1 MRPAV
6 FTALLAALFLV
17 VAASEAQPPAKNPDP
32 KAKVDPKADQKAK
45 ADPKAKVD
53 PKAKGAEPEA
63 KLNMK
68 IKIDD
73 VMLGNPVL
81 GPKMG
86 PTDLKSHAVLF
97 DKWGIACG
105 PCLAAMPHTS
115 ELYSELEPFGLV
127 IIGAHSQDGE
137 ADKVR
142 AVALQHHANF
152 PIQVNA
158 FVRGS
163 EDYHFIPHCLLF
175 DHTGACVFRGSPTE
189 VDMLV
194 RKAVGSALVA
204 SAGREKWSPAMDGIV
219 KDLKAGK
226 PPASI
231 LPRVSANRN
240 AKGDL
245 GEDANALL
253 KAMTAGGA
261 KKLEEA
267 TAKKDSEP
275 LEAFLLIEKVPAM
288 YKGAPLATEANELLN
303 KLKADK
309 AVRAELAARPAL
321 EKVKQI
327 DQQLGLGADDPRKP
341 EWQKAHKEPLKLLK
355 DKVSQMKK
363 SWPDA
368 RSTQDAVAI
377 ADRYGVELK

>member
-1 MRPAV
+1 MRPAS
-6 FTALLAALFLV
+6 FAALLAALFLV
-17 VAASEAQPPAKNPDP
+17 VAASDAQPPAKNPDP
-32 KAKVDPKADQKAK
+32 KAKVDPKAD
-45 ADPKAKVD
+45 PKAKVD
-53 PKAKGAEPEA
+53 PKAKGAEPEQKFNL
-63 KLNMK
+63 KLK
-68 IKIDD
+68 VDD
-73 VMLGNPVL
+73 IIFGNPVM

-86 PTDLKSHAVLF
+86 LQDVKSHAVLY
-97 DKWGIACG
+97 DMWGINCP

-115 ELYSELEPFGLV
+115 ELYSELEGFGLI
-127 IIGAHSQDGE
+127 IIGAHSQGGE
-137 ADKVR
+137 AEKVR
-142 AVALQHHANF
+142 AVAIQHHANF

-158 FVRGS
+158 HVKGS
-163 EDYHFIPHCLLF
+163 EDNKFLPHCILF
-175 DHTGACVFRGSPTE
+175 DHTGACIFRGQPTE
-189 VDMLV
+189 VELLV

-204 SAGREKWSPAMDGIV
+204 AAGREKWSSSMDGII

-231 LPRVSANRN
+231 LPRVAANRN
-240 AKGDL
+240 AKGEL

-288 YKGAPLATEANELLN
+288 YKGAPLATEATDLLN

-309 AVRAELAARPAL
+309 SVRAELAARPAL

>member
-1 MRPAV
+1 MRPAS
-6 FTALLAALFLV
+6 FAALLAALFLV
-17 VAASEAQPPAKNPDP
+17 VTASEAQPPAKNPDP
-32 KAKVDPKADQKAK
+32 KAKADPKAD
-45 ADPKAKVD
+45 PKGKVD
-53 PKAKGAEPEA
+53 PKAKAESEA

-68 IKIDD
+68 IKVDD
-73 VMLGNPVL
+73 IMLGNPVL

-86 PTDLKSHAVLF
+86 LSDLKSHAVLF

-115 ELYSELEPFGLV
+115 ELYSELEGFGLI
-127 IIGAHSQDGE
+127 IIGAHSQEGE
-137 ADKVR
+137 AEKVR

-163 EDYHFIPHCLLF
+163 EDYRFIPHCLLF
-175 DHTGACVFRGSPTE
+175 DHTGACIYRGSPTE
-189 VDMLV
+189 VDMLI
-194 RKAVGSALVA
+194 RKSVGAALVA
-204 SAGREKWSPAMDGIV
+204 AAGREKWNSQMDGIV

-226 PPASI
+226 PPAGI
-231 LPRVSANRN
+231 LSRVAAYRN

-253 KAMTAGGA
+253 KAMTAAGT

-267 TAKKDSEP
+267 AAKKDSDP
-275 LEAFLLIEKVPAM
+275 LEAFLLIEKVPAT
-288 YKGAPLATEANELLN
+288 YKGAPIATEATDLLN

-309 AVRAELAARPAL
+309 AVKAELAARPAL
-321 EKVKQI
+321 EKVKLI

-341 EWQKAHKEPLKLLK
+341 EWQKAHKEPLKQLK

-363 SWPDA
+363 TWPDA
-368 RSTQDAVAI
+368 KSTHDAEAI